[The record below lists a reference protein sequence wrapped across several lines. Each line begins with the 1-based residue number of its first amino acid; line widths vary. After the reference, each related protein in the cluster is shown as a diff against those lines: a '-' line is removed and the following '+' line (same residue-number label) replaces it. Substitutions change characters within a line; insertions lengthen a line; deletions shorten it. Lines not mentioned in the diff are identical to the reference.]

1 MIERIEDF
9 KKWLINIGYSQV
21 AIRSKISQIK
31 KLNEIYDIDVSY
43 INDRCASILENLDYC
58 KHKNN
63 NDRELFTLESALKKY
78 MEFLESINPSAKKR
92 VAKFVGNY
100 EGFYS
105 YVNTK
110 CCRII
115 QDLTRQDEIKR
126 NKGKCS
132 YCGKTVEH
140 LEAAHIKKLS
150 RTDIIRSILDKKY
163 KTKNNLYEVDLVEFE
178 KDFINEH
185 LPLNEHLIYLCH
197 DCHQKYDDNRITEGM
212 MQNKVLKNTKYEETK
227 TNENSKRTK

>member
-1 MIERIEDF
+1 MINRKEEY
-9 KKWLINIGYSQV
+9 KNWLINNGENTKTI
-21 AIRSKISQIK
+21 SKRLSQIK
-31 KLNEIYDIDVSY
+31 RINDVYDIDTAFA
-43 INDRCASILENLDYC
+43 DDKCASILDDFDYY
-58 KHKNN
+58 KYINDGSKMSLTGNIYNGLSSLKSTLKNYI
-63 NDRELFTLESALKKY
+63 K
-78 MEFLESINPSAKKR
+78 FLESTKPSTNKR

-115 QDLTRQDEIKR
+115 QDLTRQDKIKR

-132 YCGKTVEH
+132 YCGKAVEH

-178 KDFINEH
+178 RDFKNEH
-185 LPLNEHLIYLCH
+185 VPLNEHFIYLCH
-197 DCHQKYDDNRITEGM
+197 ECHQKYDDNKITEDM
-212 MQNKVLKNTKYEETK
+212 MQ
-227 TNENSKRTK
+227 SKALN

>member
-21 AIRSKISQIK
+21 AIRSKISRIK
-31 KLNEIYDIDVSY
+31 RLNEIYDINVSY

-92 VAKFVGNY
+92 VAKFIGNY

-105 YVNTK
+105 CVNTK
-110 CCRII
+110 CNRII
-115 QDLTRQDEIKR
+115 QDLTSQAQK
-126 NKGKCS
+126 NKSSGKCS
-132 YCGKTVEH
+132 YCGEMVEH
-140 LEAAHIKKLS
+140 LEVVHINKLS
-150 RTDIIRSILDKKY
+150 RTDIIKTILDKKY
-163 KTKNNLYEVDLVEFE
+163 KTNNDLYEVDLVEFE
-178 KDFINEH
+178 KDFKNEH
-185 LPLNEHLIYLCH
+185 LPLNEHFIYLCH
-197 DCHQKYDDNRITEGM
+197 DCHQKYDDNRITEKM
-212 MQNKVLKNTKYEETK
+212 MQSKIFNNK
-227 TNENSKRTK
+227 